1 MAKVFANSFF
11 GAKHALTT
19 MQQLVWFDDE
29 ERVLKIL
36 NKALI
41 EDVPRFK

>member
-1 MAKVFANSFF
+1 MFANSFF